1 MENLGN
7 LLKSARDSNG
17 LTLEQVEKLTAI
29 TNSRL
34 WRMENNTGKFPTP
47 NDLRKLAKLYD
58 LNIISLFICAGFLKE
73 DDLIDYQKHFKD
85 IEHLTPEEISWIQ
98 DGISLLAQQHKFSHT
113 EGRNINDL

>member
-7 LLKSARDSNG
+7 LLKSARDSKG

-85 IEHLTPEEISWIQ
+85 IEHLTPRKYP
-98 DGISLLAQQHKFSHT
+98 GYKMGFLCLLN
-113 EGRNINDL
+113 NINFHIQKGET